1 MRAAIVGLG
10 VIGKVHAEVLA
21 EQGIELVAVCDIDPA
36 ATEGLDC
43 ARYADFDEMME
54 RERPDVVHICT
65 PHWLHADMIIKALE
79 RGVNVLAE
87 KPLCI
92 KEEDIARILDAERAS
107 DAELGVCLQ
116 NRYNPSTLLAREI
129 LAEKRVKYAFGSLLW
144 HRDAAYYASG
154 DWRGKWATEG
164 GGVLINQAIH
174 TLDLLILT
182 CGDPRSVTARTSS
195 LALRDVIEVED
206 TVCASF
212 GGKVPFGLYATNTA
226 ACDMPTEIRFATED
240 GDTVVLLPDRV
251 LVNGVLVQQGE
262 KGKVRGKRVYGSSH
276 ERLIADYYAC
286 LAEGRKFPVD
296 GEEGARSVR
305 AALGA
310 YASSG
315 KEVLL
320 SGQSVH

>member
-21 EQGIELVAVCDIDPA
+21 EQGIELAAVCDIDPA

-43 ARYADFDEMME
+43 ARYADFDEMLE

-65 PHWLHADMIIKALE
+65 PHWLHADMIIKALK

-107 DAELGVCLQ
+107 DAVLGVCLQ

-226 ACDMPTEIRFATED
+226 ACDMPAEIRFARLAGAD
-240 GDTVVLLPDRV
+240 AVGMSTVP
-251 LVNGVLVQQGE
+251 E
-262 KGKVRGKRVYGSSH
+262 AIAASH
-276 ERLIADYYAC
+276 MGMRTLGISC
-286 LAEGRKFPVD
+286 LTNM
-296 GEEGARSVR
+296 
-305 AALGA
+305 AAGILDQ
-310 YASSG
+310 
-315 KEVLL
+315 KLNHEEVLETGNRVRKDFSAL
-320 SGQSVH
+320 VRNIIASWPQS